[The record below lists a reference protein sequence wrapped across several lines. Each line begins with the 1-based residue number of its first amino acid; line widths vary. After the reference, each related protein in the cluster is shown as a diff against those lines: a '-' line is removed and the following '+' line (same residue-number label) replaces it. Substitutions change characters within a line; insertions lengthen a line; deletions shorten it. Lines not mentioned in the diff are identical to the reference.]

1 MKRLKWAETAVAV
14 GLGGMALFGQA
25 PGIVASFHPLAPASG
40 SDSGDGDRRV
50 NAARKLIRESD
61 DPTTG
66 DRWLL
71 LRDSSH
77 PGGPGRWVLSSP
89 GPGSAGTRQPGIAP
103 AAPSPVIRPGDRL
116 IVEQNSALIR
126 ARLEAVALGSA
137 VPGSILN
144 VRLQIGGGVFRAVA
158 LGPGRAAFEPAVGI
172 EP

>member
-1 MKRLKWAETAVAV
+1 MKTSGLCDVLAGRDVEQRIGHRGCPV
-14 GLGGMALFGQA
+14 GTTRTCARERHRF
-25 PGIVASFHPLAPASG
+25 
-40 SDSGDGDRRV
+40 SGDGDRRV

-158 LGPGRAAFEPAVGI
+158 LGPGRAAFEPAGGI